1 MKEGTERAF
10 FLFLGILF
18 AWFALVIMLTNLY
31 EGLVEVQVSVVQGG
45 NYRPYFMLGDD
56 RFFWGI
62 AAFLSSICVAISA
75 RPKKKEA
82 KEEEVVKKLDD
93 IAERLEE
100 ISEKLSKRS
109 GEEK

>member
-18 AWFALVIMLTNLY
+18 AWFALVIMFTNLY

-45 NYRPYFMLGDD
+45 NYTPYFMLGDD

-82 KEEEVVKKLDD
+82 KEEVLKKLDD
-93 IAERLEE
+93 ITERLEE